1 MNAEKDINLHL
12 DLQCKGSGGGSSS
25 SAGPSNSPSLHSTSA
40 ISHANASANANA
52 NANASAKAGPSSSLN
67 SSSGNSSS
75 SQPLPHRKLKTS
87 QSSPAPQ
94 VISLL
99 GDNDIATPV
108 RPTENRR
115 KSSDKGN
122 APIASI
128 FTTLSSGKR
137 KAKVEEDDP
146 PNRLSTVTDKAQNE
160 ESRSLDKKPRLNPLR
175 ANQPL
180 AERSRPTSLSAY
192 IGQTDLVGPG
202 SLLRARIE
210 AGEGVGSCILWGPPG
225 CGKTTLARLIA
236 KTADADFKE
245 LSATSSGTS
254 DVRTV
259 FEQAKNSLKLT
270 GRRTILMVDE
280 IHRFNKPQQDLFLPY
295 VENGWVQLI
304 GATTENPSFKVNG
317 ALLSRCQVFTL
328 SPHTPESL
336 QEILTNALAS
346 SPQPVPQV
354 PAELVPFLA
363 DVADGD
369 ARQALNGL
377 ELALK
382 VCQAP
387 RQTTL
392 PTGNRTQTDPG
403 KSASSLDGNLA
414 DGEAVQKEEEERKK
428 RDEELMEAVR
438 RGLRK
443 GYDRSGE
450 ERYDMISAMHKCL
463 RGSDG
468 SAAMYWLARMITGGE
483 DPLYIARRL
492 VVVASEDVGLAD
504 PQALPLAMATY
515 QACQVIGLPECR
527 INLAHCVAYLAEAP
541 KSTRSYTAYKRAEA
555 LANQPPLPGVPLQIR
570 NAPTQLMKKL
580 GYGKRYSY
588 DPDYAHPVYN
598 EYLPNTLA
606 NHSSHSSYPD
616 EHILK
621 SAEAEKR
628 GKTWDEERLGEWEW
642 RINGGKD
649 WSGRRVA
656 DKSREDKDR
665 TGADMEDVQMA
676 PS

>member
-1 MNAEKDINLHL
+1 MADKVECPICATLVSEADINLHL
-12 DLQCKGSGGGSSS
+12 DLQCRGANQT
-25 SAGPSNSPSLHSTSA
+25 AGPSTAPRTTA
-40 ISHANASANANA
+40 
-52 NANASAKAGPSSSLN
+52 
-67 SSSGNSSS
+67 
-75 SQPLPHRKLKTS
+75 
-87 QSSPAPQ
+87 SSPEHGPGAQGSPKTEHITFIDDTPTKPSVQ
-94 VISLL
+94 ARRTS
-99 GDNDIATPV
+99 GRAATDGKPV
-108 RPTENRR
+108 
-115 KSSDKGN
+115 
-122 APIASI
+122 ASI
-128 FTTLSSGKR
+128 FNSGGVSQGSLKRKVKLEDDAPPGEQATQESSGSEKR
-137 KAKVEEDDP
+137 ARV
-146 PNRLSTVTDKAQNE
+146 
-160 ESRSLDKKPRLNPLR
+160 NPLI

-180 AERSRPTSLSAY
+180 AERSRPTSLGSY
-192 IGQTDLVGPG
+192 IGQSDLIGPG

-236 KTADADFKE
+236 KTANADFKE

-254 DVRTV
+254 DVRQV

-336 QEILTNALAS
+336 QTILSNALALLP
-346 SPQPVPQV
+346 SPLPHLP
-354 PAELVPFLA
+354 PELIPFLA

-387 RQTTL
+387 RQTKL
-392 PTGNRTQTDPG
+392 
-403 KSASSLDGNLA
+403 SSPSGATVIPQGDAPDEQGDGI
-414 DGEAVQKEEEERKK
+414 GERQRK
-428 RDEELMEAVR
+428 RDQDLMDAVR
-438 RGLRK
+438 KGLRK

-483 DPLYIARRL
+483 DPLYVARRL
-492 VVVASEDVGLAD
+492 VVMASEDVGLAD
-504 PQALPLAMATY
+504 PHALPLAMATY

-598 EYLPNTLA
+598 EYLPHTLA
-606 NHSSHSSYPD
+606 NHSSHSAFPE
-616 EHILK
+616 EHILRTPA
-621 SAEAEKR
+621 SEKK
-628 GKTWDEERLGEWEW
+628 GKMWDEDRLSEWEW
-642 RINGGKD
+642 RVNGNKE
-649 WSGRRVA
+649 WSGRNRRVEQPQPTEGSG
-656 DKSREDKDR
+656 D
-665 TGADMEDVQMA
+665 
-676 PS
+676 

>member
-1 MNAEKDINLHL
+1 MSTEKVECPICSTLVSESDINLHL
-12 DLQCKGSGGGSSS
+12 DLQCRGK
-25 SAGPSNSPSLHSTSA
+25 
-40 ISHANASANANA
+40 ANI
-52 NANASAKAGPSSSLN
+52 AGPSSTPKLKSQNSQEKGNGTISSPHAEIINLVEDTPTAKPALN
-67 SSSGNSSS
+67 ARRSSGKS
-75 SQPLPHRKLKTS
+75 T
-87 QSSPAPQ
+87 
-94 VISLL
+94 
-99 GDNDIATPV
+99 GPV
-108 RPTENRR
+108 
-115 KSSDKGN
+115 
-122 APIASI
+122 ASI
-128 FTTLSSGKR
+128 FNTSTKSKR
-137 KAKVEEDDP
+137 KNLSQDEDP
-146 PNRLSTVTDKAQNE
+146 LE
-160 ESRSLDKKPRLNPLR
+160 DKKPTGVFGEEGRMEKKSKINPLV

-180 AERSRPTSLSAY
+180 AERSRPSTLASY

-236 KTADADFKE
+236 RTADADFKE
-245 LSATSSGTS
+245 LSATSSGAS
-254 DVRTV
+254 DVRQV

-280 IHRFNKPQQDLFLPY
+280 IHRFNKAQQDLFLPY

-336 QEILTNALAS
+336 QEILANALS
-346 SPQPVPQV
+346 SLPEPLPHL
-354 PAELVPFLA
+354 PPDLIPFLA

-392 PTGNRTQTDPG
+392 
-403 KSASSLDGNLA
+403 SASNSDISQNGGTGVE
-414 DGEAVQKEEEERKK
+414 GEESGDKGEQKQKENEEEQKK
-428 RDEELMEAVR
+428 RDEELMASVR

-492 VVVASEDVGLAD
+492 VVMSSEDVGLAD

-555 LANQPPLPGVPLQIR
+555 LCHQPPLPAVPLQIR
-570 NAPTQLMKKL
+570 NAPTKLMKQL
-580 GYGKRYSY
+580 GYGKKYSY
-588 DPDYAHPVYN
+588 DPDYIHPVYN
-598 EYLPNTLA
+598 EYLPHTLA
-606 NHSSHSSYPD
+606 NHSSASPFP
-616 EHILK
+616 EQHILK
-621 SAEAEKR
+621 NPEYELKD
-628 GKTWDEERLGEWEW
+628 KNWDEDRLSEWEW
-642 RINGGKD
+642 RINNNKE
-649 WSGRRVA
+649 WQGRTM
-656 DKSREDKDR
+656 REDK
-665 TGADMEDVQMA
+665 A
-676 PS
+676 

>member
-1 MNAEKDINLHL
+1 M
-12 DLQCKGSGGGSSS
+12 
-25 SAGPSNSPSLHSTSA
+25 PSTN
-40 ISHANASANANA
+40 
-52 NANASAKAGPSSSLN
+52 AKAGPSS
-67 SSSGNSSS
+67 
-75 SQPLPHRKLKTS
+75 QPLSQSQRKLKTS
-87 QSSPAPQ
+87 QSSPSPQ
-94 VISLL
+94 VIEVL
-99 GDNDIATPV
+99 DENEAEATPV
-108 RPTENRR
+108 RPPSSKRR

-122 APIASI
+122 GPIASI
-128 FTTLSSGKR
+128 FTTVSSGKR
-137 KAKVEEDDP
+137 KAKVEEDEP
-146 PNRLSTVTDKAQNE
+146 PNRTPTAKVE
-160 ESRSLDKKPRLNPLR
+160 PGESRNGDKKPRLNPLI

-192 IGQTDLVGPG
+192 VGQTDLVGPG

-245 LSATSSGTS
+245 LSATSSGTA
-254 DVRTV
+254 DVRVV

-336 QEILTNALAS
+336 QEILTKALAS
-346 SPQPVPQV
+346 YPPPVPHL
-354 PAELVPFLA
+354 PSALIPFLA

-387 RQTTL
+387 TQTTL
-392 PTGNRTQTDPG
+392 PTRTLSHPT
-403 KSASSLDGNLA
+403 ASPIKDLKE
-414 DGEAVQKEEEERKK
+414 EAVSEKGQDEERKK

-504 PQALPLAMATY
+504 PQGLPLAMATY

-598 EYLPNTLA
+598 EYLPHTLA
-606 NHSSHSSYPD
+606 THSSHSPYPD

-649 WSGRRVA
+649 WDGRAEKVA
-656 DKSREDKDR
+656 EEKADR
-665 TGADMEDVQMA
+665 TGGEQKKA
-676 PS
+676 

>member
-1 MNAEKDINLHL
+1 MAPGRVECPICSILVPETDINLHL
-12 DLQCKGSGGGSSS
+12 DLQCRG
-25 SAGPSNSPSLHSTSA
+25 SPSF
-40 ISHANASANANA
+40 
-52 NANASAKAGPSSSLN
+52 
-67 SSSGNSSS
+67 SSSGSRPIISSTVRPVSSS
-75 SQPLPHRKLKTS
+75 GTQSKLRTS
-87 QSSPAPQ
+87 HESPELKE
-94 VISLL
+94 VISLVE
-99 GDNDIATPV
+99 NTPTGNNNKTGLKRRRSSGHNV
-108 RPTENRR
+108 APIFGSSTTSTGTGTGKR
-115 KSSDKGN
+115 KSSQENETDN
-122 APIASI
+122 QQEE
-128 FTTLSSGKR
+128 
-137 KAKVEEDDP
+137 KVEFVIGSGM
-146 PNRLSTVTDKAQNE
+146 NRE
-160 ESRSLDKKPRLNPLR
+160 KKQRLNPLT

-180 AERSRPTSLSAY
+180 AERSRPTTLSTY
-192 IGQTDLVGPG
+192 IGQADLVGPG

-210 AGEGVGSCILWGPPG
+210 AGQGVGSCVLWGPPG

-236 KTADADFKE
+236 KTADAEFKE

-254 DVRTV
+254 DVRQV
-259 FEQAKNSLKLT
+259 FEQAKNSLRLT

-280 IHRFNKPQQDLFLPY
+280 IHRFNKSQQDLFLPY

-336 QEILTNALAS
+336 QEILQNALAS
-346 SPQPVPQV
+346 LPKPLPHL
-354 PAELVPFLA
+354 PPDLIPFLA

-387 RQTTL
+387 RQTIL
-392 PTGNRTQTDPG
+392 SETQLESQDPHDE
-403 KSASSLDGNLA
+403 S
-414 DGEAVQKEEEERKK
+414 EIQKK
-428 RDEELMEAVR
+428 RDEELMDSVR

-450 ERYDMISAMHKCL
+450 ERYDMISALHKCL

-492 VVVASEDVGLAD
+492 IVMSSEDIGLAD
-504 PQALPLAMATY
+504 PKALPLAMATY

-555 LANQPPLPGVPLQIR
+555 LCQQPPLPGVPLQIR
-570 NAPTQLMKKL
+570 NAPTGLMKKL

-588 DPDYAHPVYN
+588 DPDYIHPVYN
-598 EYLPNTLA
+598 EYLPHTLS
-606 NHSSHSSYPD
+606 NHSSHSPFPN

-621 SAEAEKR
+621 DQEYELKD
-628 GKTWDEERLGEWEW
+628 KTWDEDRLNEWEW
-642 RINGGKD
+642 RINNNEE
-649 WSGRRVA
+649 WEGRVHET
-656 DKSREDKDR
+656 KSEQGDIQ
-665 TGADMEDVQMA
+665 EE
-676 PS
+676 S

>member
-1 MNAEKDINLHL
+1 MAPGKVECPVCSLPVAETDINLHL
-12 DLQCKGSGGGSSS
+12 DLQCRGSSS
-25 SAGPSNSPSLHSTSA
+25 TAGPSTTP
-40 ISHANASANANA
+40 
-52 NANASAKAGPSSSLN
+52 
-67 SSSGNSSS
+67 
-75 SQPLPHRKLKTS
+75 KLRSKGS
-87 QSSPAPQ
+87 QSSPERE

-99 GDNDIATPV
+99 EDTPTSKQTLSARRASGKSASGPGPGSV
-108 RPTENRR
+108 ASIFNSTSKR
-115 KSSDKGN
+115 KSSSQDE
-122 APIASI
+122 P
-128 FTTLSSGKR
+128 L
-137 KAKVEEDDP
+137 D
-146 PNRLSTVTDKAQNE
+146 LSTSATAKSEDGKG
-160 ESRSLDKKPRLNPLR
+160 DKKQRLNPLI

-180 AERSRPTSLSAY
+180 AERSRPTTLSSY

-236 KTADADFKE
+236 KTANADFKE

-254 DVRTV
+254 DVRQV

-270 GRRTILMVDE
+270 GRRTILMIDE

-328 SPHTPESL
+328 SPHSPESL
-336 QEILTNALAS
+336 QEILNNALTS
-346 SPQPVPQV
+346 LPPPL
-354 PAELVPFLA
+354 PHLPPDLIPFLA

-387 RQTTL
+387 QQTKL
-392 PTGNRTQTDPG
+392 P
-403 KSASSLDGNLA
+403 SSSSSDKN
-414 DGEAVQKEEEERKK
+414 GEESEEAKQKK
-428 RDEELMEAVR
+428 RDEDLMDAVR

-450 ERYDMISAMHKCL
+450 ERYDMISALHKCL

-483 DPLYIARRL
+483 DALYIARRL

-541 KSTRSYTAYKRAEA
+541 KSTRAYTAFKRAEA
-555 LANQPPLPGVPLQIR
+555 LCHEPPLPGVPLQIR
-570 NAPTQLMKKL
+570 NAPTALMKKL
-580 GYGKRYSY
+580 GYGKKYSY
-588 DPDYAHPVYN
+588 DPDYQHPVYN
-598 EYLPNTLA
+598 EYLPHTLA
-606 NHSSHSSYPD
+606 NHSSHSPYPD

-621 SAEAEKR
+621 SPEAEYKS
-628 GKTWDEERLGEWEW
+628 KNWDEDRLSEWEW
-642 RINGGKD
+642 RINGSKD
-649 WSGRRVA
+649 WEGRARGGV
-656 DKSREDKDR
+656 KKDDD
-665 TGADMEDVQMA
+665 AV
-676 PS
+676 S

>member
-1 MNAEKDINLHL
+1 MAPDKVECPICALLVAESDINLHL
-12 DLQCKGSGGGSSS
+12 DLQCRGASSA
-25 SAGPSNSPSLHSTSA
+25 AGPSTTPKFRT
-40 ISHANASANANA
+40 
-52 NANASAKAGPSSSLN
+52 KG
-67 SSSGNSSS
+67 
-75 SQPLPHRKLKTS
+75 S
-87 QSSPAPQ
+87 QSSPDRE
-94 VISLL
+94 VIDLL
-99 GDNDIATPV
+99 ESTPTSKPSNSRRSSNKSMPV
-108 RPTENRR
+108 ASIFNSTAKR
-115 KSSDKGN
+115 KSS
-122 APIASI
+122 SQ
-128 FTTLSSGKR
+128 
-137 KAKVEEDDP
+137 DDP
-146 PNRLSTVTDKAQNE
+146 IPMDI
-160 ESRSLDKKPRLNPLR
+160 DKKGTGVSSEEGKGEKKQRLNPLI

-180 AERSRPTSLSAY
+180 AERSRPTNLSSY

-254 DVRTV
+254 DVRQV

-270 GRRTILMVDE
+270 GRRTILMIDE

-328 SPHTPESL
+328 SPHSPESL
-336 QEILTNALAS
+336 QEILINALS
-346 SPQPVPQV
+346 SLPPPI
-354 PAELVPFLA
+354 PHLPPDLIPFLA

-382 VCQAP
+382 VCQNPQP
-387 RQTTL
+387 RQTKL
-392 PTGNRTQTDPG
+392 LSKDDSQ
-403 KSASSLDGNLA
+403 S
-414 DGEAVQKEEEERKK
+414 EEEKQKK
-428 RDEELMEAVR
+428 RDDELMDAVR

-450 ERYDMISAMHKCL
+450 ERYDMISALHKCL

-504 PQALPLAMATY
+504 SQALPLAMATY

-555 LANQPPLPGVPLQIR
+555 LCHQPPLPGVPLQIR
-570 NAPTQLMKKL
+570 NAPTTLMKKL
-580 GYGKRYSY
+580 GYGKKYSY
-588 DPDYAHPVYN
+588 DPDYKHPVYN
-598 EYLPNTLA
+598 EYLPHTLA
-606 NHSSHSSYPD
+606 NHSSHSPHPD

-621 SAEAEKR
+621 SAEAELKE
-628 GKTWDEERLGEWEW
+628 KNWDEDRLSEWEW
-642 RINGGKD
+642 RINGNKE
-649 WSGRRVA
+649 WEGRSTL
-656 DKSREDKDR
+656 KK
-665 TGADMEDVQMA
+665 
-676 PS
+676 

>member
-1 MNAEKDINLHL
+1 ME
-12 DLQCKGSGGGSSS
+12 
-25 SAGPSNSPSLHSTSA
+25 AGPSTTPKPHPKSINSHESQEPSDGEIISLVDDTPTSKPSLKGRRASTKGT
-40 ISHANASANANA
+40 AS
-52 NANASAKAGPSSSLN
+52 G
-67 SSSGNSSS
+67 
-75 SQPLPHRKLKTS
+75 
-87 QSSPAPQ
+87 AP
-94 VISLL
+94 V
-99 GDNDIATPV
+99 
-108 RPTENRR
+108 
-115 KSSDKGN
+115 
-122 APIASI
+122 ASI
-128 FTTLSSGKR
+128 FSSTGKR
-137 KAKVEEDDP
+137 KPSSQDQTITDQ
-146 PNRLSTVTDKAQNE
+146 PNRAVRGVFNE
-160 ESRSLDKKPRLNPLR
+160 AERGKGEKKQRLNPLI

-180 AERSRPTSLSAY
+180 AERSRPTTLSSY

-236 KTADADFKE
+236 KTADAEFKE
-245 LSATSSGTS
+245 LSATSSGAS
-254 DVRTV
+254 DVRQV

-280 IHRFNKPQQDLFLPY
+280 IHRFNKAQQDLFLPY

-328 SPHTPESL
+328 SPHSPESL
-336 QEILTNALAS
+336 QEILTNALS
-346 SPQPVPQV
+346 SIPSQIPHLP
-354 PAELVPFLA
+354 PDLIPFLA

-387 RQTTL
+387 RQSTIPL
-392 PTGNRTQTDPG
+392 PTSTSTQQDQSSSSQGSNQNTDEQDM
-403 KSASSLDGNLA
+403 KA
-414 DGEAVQKEEEERKK
+414 QKK
-428 RDEELMEAVR
+428 RDEELMDAVR

-492 VVVASEDVGLAD
+492 VVMSSEDVGLAD
-504 PQALPLAMATY
+504 PQALLLAMATY

-555 LANQPPLPGVPLQIR
+555 LCHEPPLPGVPLQIR
-570 NAPTQLMKKL
+570 NAPTTLMKKL
-580 GYGKRYSY
+580 GYGKKYSY

-598 EYLPNTLA
+598 EYLPHTLQ

-621 SAEAEKR
+621 SPESESK
-628 GKTWDEERLGEWEW
+628 GKKWDEDRLNEWEW
-642 RINGGKD
+642 RINNSKEWEGRKKVNKNDNKD
-649 WSGRRVA
+649 HTED
-656 DKSREDKDR
+656 DKMK
-665 TGADMEDVQMA
+665 
-676 PS
+676 

>member
-1 MNAEKDINLHL
+1 MAPDKVRCPICDLSVAQDDINLHL
-12 DLQCKGSGGGSSS
+12 DLQCRGSSS
-25 SAGPSNSPSLHSTSA
+25 GAGPSTTPDPRSITSTHSQSFTQTRLRTSQDTESTSPDRE
-40 ISHANASANANA
+40 I
-52 NANASAKAGPSSSLN
+52 KAVEDTPSSKPGLKARRV
-67 SSSGNSSS
+67 SG
-75 SQPLPHRKLKTS
+75 
-87 QSSPAPQ
+87 
-94 VISLL
+94 
-99 GDNDIATPV
+99 
-108 RPTENRR
+108 
-115 KSSDKGN
+115 KGEG
-122 APIASI
+122 IASI
-128 FTTLSSGKR
+128 FNSSSNTGPSSTKR
-137 KAKVEEDDP
+137 KVKPGPSDVLAEGGPVVGEEM
-146 PNRLSTVTDKAQNE
+146 
-160 ESRSLDKKPRLNPLR
+160 RSAEKKPRLNPLV

-180 AERSRPTSLSAY
+180 AERSRPSTLAKY

-236 KTADADFKE
+236 KTANADFKE

-254 DVRTV
+254 DVRQV
-259 FEQAKNSLKLT
+259 FEQAKNGLKLT

-336 QEILTNALAS
+336 QTILQNALS
-346 SPQPVPQV
+346 SIPDPLPHL
-354 PAELVPFLA
+354 PPELLPFLA

-387 RQTTL
+387 RQTKLTES
-392 PTGNRTQTDPG
+392 RTNG
-403 KSASSLDGNLA
+403 SS
-414 DGEAVQKEEEERKK
+414 DGEKVDEEEQRK
-428 RDEELMEAVR
+428 RDVELMDAVR

-450 ERYDMISAMHKCL
+450 ERYDMISALHKCL

-468 SAAMYWLARMITGGE
+468 SAAMYWLARMLTGGE

-492 VVVASEDVGLAD
+492 VVMSSEDVGLAD
-504 PQALPLAMATY
+504 AQALPLAMATY
-515 QACQVIGLPECR
+515 QACQVIGMPECR

-541 KSTRSYTAYKRAEA
+541 KSTRSYTAYKRAES
-555 LANQPPLPGVPLQIR
+555 LATSPPLPGVPLQIR

-598 EYLPNTLA
+598 EYLPHTLA
-606 NHSSHSSYPD
+606 QHSSHSAFPD
-616 EHILK
+616 EHVLK
-621 SAEAEKR
+621 RSEIEARSKM
-628 GKTWDEERLGEWEW
+628 WDEDRLGEWEW
-642 RINGGKD
+642 RVNGNKE
-649 WSGRRVA
+649 WEGRARR
-656 DKSREDKDR
+656 SSEGEGR
-665 TGADMEDVQMA
+665 TGDGLGGGSEIVN
-676 PS
+676 PHEEGR

>member
-1 MNAEKDINLHL
+1 MAADKGQLTDPIALVHQADAELPVECPICSTLVSESEINLHL
-12 DLQCKGSGGGSSS
+12 DLQCRGASAE
-25 SAGPSNSPSLHSTSA
+25 AGPSHTTEAGPQTSHIRSKRTTSSPLRDVIDLAEQDTPTSKPSL
-40 ISHANASANANA
+40 
-52 NANASAKAGPSSSLN
+52 KARR
-67 SSSGNSSS
+67 SSGKGVAPVASIFSSQVKVKRKSS
-75 SQPLPHRKLKTS
+75 SQDDT
-87 QSSPAPQ
+87 
-94 VISLL
+94 I
-99 GDNDIATPV
+99 
-108 RPTENRR
+108 
-115 KSSDKGN
+115 
-122 APIASI
+122 
-128 FTTLSSGKR
+128 
-137 KAKVEEDDP
+137 VEEKKLASVSGD
-146 PNRLSTVTDKAQNE
+146 E
-160 ESRSLDKKPRLNPLR
+160 ERKEKKVKINPLT

-180 AERSRPTSLSAY
+180 AERSRPSTLASY

-236 KTADADFKE
+236 KTANADFKE
-245 LSATSSGTS
+245 LSATSSGAS
-254 DVRTV
+254 DVRQV

-280 IHRFNKPQQDLFLPY
+280 IHRFNKAQQDLFLPY

-328 SPHTPESL
+328 SPHSPESL
-336 QEILTNALAS
+336 QEILTNALS
-346 SPQPVPQV
+346 SLLEPLPHLP
-354 PAELVPFLA
+354 PDLIPFLA

-382 VCQAP
+382 VYGGNSQADE
-387 RQTTL
+387 Q
-392 PTGNRTQTDPG
+392 
-403 KSASSLDGNLA
+403 
-414 DGEAVQKEEEERKK
+414 KK
-428 RDEELMEAVR
+428 RDEELMDSVR

-492 VVVASEDVGLAD
+492 VVMSSEDVGLAD

-555 LANQPPLPGVPLQIR
+555 LCHQPPLPGVPLQIR
-570 NAPTQLMKKL
+570 NAPTKLMKQL

-598 EYLPNTLA
+598 EYLPHTLA
-606 NHSSHSSYPD
+606 NHSSFSPHPE

-621 SAEAEKR
+621 TPEYEK
-628 GKTWDEERLGEWEW
+628 KDKNWDEDRLSEWEW
-642 RINGGKD
+642 RINSNKE
-649 WSGRRVA
+649 WQGRKA
-656 DKSREDKDR
+656 KEEKIL
-665 TGADMEDVQMA
+665 
-676 PS
+676 

>member
-1 MNAEKDINLHL
+1 MAPDKVNCPICDLPVPSSDINLHL
-12 DLQCKGSGGGSSS
+12 DLQCRGAPPST
-25 SAGPSNSPSLHSTSA
+25 AGPSTTPKPNPRSLSQTHSQTRLTSTSQQFEA
-40 ISHANASANANA
+40 KLSTSPERDVITIEDTPTSKPALSARRV
-52 NANASAKAGPSSSLN
+52 SGKAG
-67 SSSGNSSS
+67 G
-75 SQPLPHRKLKTS
+75 
-87 QSSPAPQ
+87 
-94 VISLL
+94 
-99 GDNDIATPV
+99 G
-108 RPTENRR
+108 E
-115 KSSDKGN
+115 G
-122 APIASI
+122 IASI
-128 FTTLSSGKR
+128 FNAGPSTSSSSSTKR
-137 KAKVEEDDP
+137 KVKAEPTEDVSLGAEASSEELRSVE
-146 PNRLSTVTDKAQNE
+146 
-160 ESRSLDKKPRLNPLR
+160 KKPRLNPLV

-180 AERSRPTSLSAY
+180 AERSRPSTLSKY

-236 KTADADFKE
+236 KTANADFKE

-254 DVRTV
+254 DVRQV
-259 FEQAKNSLKLT
+259 FEQAKNGLKLT
-270 GRRTILMVDE
+270 G
-280 IHRFNKPQQDLFLPY
+280 RFNKPQQDLFLPY

-336 QEILTNALAS
+336 QTILGNALS
-346 SPQPVPQV
+346 SIPDPLPHL
-354 PAELVPFLA
+354 PPELFPFLA

-387 RQTTL
+387 RQT
-392 PTGNRTQTDPG
+392 
-403 KSASSLDGNLA
+403 KLDDKKINGIQVE
-414 DGEAVQKEEEERKK
+414 DEEEQKK
-428 RDEELMEAVR
+428 RDVELMDAVR

-450 ERYDMISAMHKCL
+450 ERYDMISALHKCL

-468 SAAMYWLARMITGGE
+468 SAAMYWLARMLTGGE

-492 VVVASEDVGLAD
+492 VVMSSEDVGLAD
-504 PQALPLAMATY
+504 PQALPLAIATY
-515 QACQVIGLPECR
+515 QACQVIGMPECR

-541 KSTRSYTAYKRAEA
+541 KSTRSYTAYKRAES
-555 LANQPPLPGVPLQIR
+555 LATTPPLPGVPLQIR

-598 EYLPNTLA
+598 EYLPHTLSQ
-606 NHSSHSSYPD
+606 HSSHSSFP
-616 EHILK
+616 EEQILK
-621 SAEAEKR
+621 RPEIESR
-628 GKTWDEERLGEWEW
+628 SKTWDEDRLGEWEW
-642 RINGGKD
+642 KVNGNKE
-649 WSGRRVA
+649 WEGRAEKGEIGNVVVHEREVTGQLDG
-656 DKSREDKDR
+656 DKMGGGSEAVQPDK
-665 TGADMEDVQMA
+665 EE
-676 PS
+676 

>member
-1 MNAEKDINLHL
+1 MVGNAKAV
-12 DLQCKGSGGGSSS
+12 QST
-25 SAGPSNSPSLHSTSA
+25 GPSGT
-40 ISHANASANANA
+40 
-52 NANASAKAGPSSSLN
+52 G
-67 SSSGNSSS
+67 S
-75 SQPLPHRKLKTS
+75 SQPQRKLNTS
-87 QSSPAPQ
+87 QSSPASSQ
-94 VISLL
+94 AVIELL
-99 GDNDIATPV
+99 DDDSVSTPV
-108 RPTENRR
+108 RSAPPAFSKRR
-115 KSSDKGN
+115 ISSDKGN
-122 APIASI
+122 GNGPIASI

-137 KAKVEEDDP
+137 KAKANEDEL
-146 PNRLSTVTDKAQNE
+146 PNKISNVKT
-160 ESRSLDKKPRLNPLR
+160 ESLDNRTAVDKKPRLNPLI

-328 SPHTPESL
+328 SPHTPEAL
-336 QEILTNALAS
+336 QEILSNALAS
-346 SPQPVPQV
+346 SPQPVPHL
-354 PAELVPFLA
+354 PAELIPFLA

-387 RQTTL
+387 KQITLGTRHTTD
-392 PTGNRTQTDPG
+392 T
-403 KSASSLDGNLA
+403 
-414 DGEAVQKEEEERKK
+414 
-428 RDEELMEAVR
+428 LMEAVR

-492 VVVASEDVGLAD
+492 IVVASEDVGLAD
-504 PQALPLAMATY
+504 PQGLPLAMATY

-598 EYLPNTLA
+598 EYLPHTLA
-606 NHSSHSSYPD
+606 THSSHSAYPD

-621 SAEAEKR
+621 TAEAEKK

-642 RINGGKD
+642 RINGGKEWD
-649 WSGRRVA
+649 GRGRPAAGV
-656 DKSREDKDR
+656 DKNIETQEEEEEGQGR
-665 TGADMEDVQMA
+665 G
-676 PS
+676 